1 MSKMGK
7 KMLEALEEAKEKG
20 LTTLQV
26 SPDVGKLRKGLKL
39 SQRRFADTYRI
50 NLETIK
56 KWEQHQRQPDSI
68 SCAYLKCIEKNPEII
83 KALVNS

>member
-1 MSKMGK
+1 MSKVGK
-7 KMLEALEEAKEKG
+7 AILDALEEAKVKG
-20 LTTLQV
+20 VTTLSV
-26 SPDVGKLRKGLKL
+26 SPDVSKLRKDLKL
-39 SQRRFADTYRI
+39 SQRQFAETYHI
-50 NLETIK
+50 NPETLK